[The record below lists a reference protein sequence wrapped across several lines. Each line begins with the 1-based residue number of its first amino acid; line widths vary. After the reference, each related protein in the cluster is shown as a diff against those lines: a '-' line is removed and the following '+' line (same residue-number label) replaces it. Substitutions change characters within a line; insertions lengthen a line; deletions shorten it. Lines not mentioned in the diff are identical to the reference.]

1 MKAEDLP
8 FIESITPKG
17 IKSIHRT
24 AYSTISK
31 LMKNTC
37 AACVRIEIAPEHV
50 ALLVILTKYYDSNLN
65 RVGSLFYVGLR
76 NAIVDFDLDT
86 MVVSISCAEEHLDVN
101 NYITVPSQT
110 FLKNLGENI
119 ARKITVK
126 SKNYLEQPNVIRAGI
141 FNSIE

>member
-1 MKAEDLP
+1 MKAKDLP
-8 FIESITPKG
+8 FIENITPKG

-37 AACVRIEIAPEHV
+37 ATSVRIEIAPEHV
-50 ALLVILTKYYDSNLN
+50 VLLVILTKYYDANLN
-65 RVGSLFYVGLR
+65 RVGSLFYMGLR
-76 NAIVDFDLDT
+76 DAIVEFDLEKMT
-86 MVVSISCAEEHLDVN
+86 VSVSCDEEHLDQN
-101 NYITVPSQT
+101 NFITVPSQT

-126 SKNYLEQPNVIRAGI
+126 TKNYLEQPNVIQAGI
-141 FNSIE
+141 FNSCK